1 MDIKLTRTVN
11 DRMVGGV
18 CGGIARYFSID
29 PVIVR
34 LLFVVAVLAGGAS
47 PLIYLLLW
55 IIIPEEK
62 PQSIYVPP
70 TSSAN
75 LLSDHPRPVEQWK
88 YDPQTGER
96 LQ

>member
-1 MDIKLTRTVN
+1 MDIKLTRTLN
-11 DRMVGGV
+11 DRMIGGV

-62 PQSIYVPP
+62 PFFAP
-70 TSSAN
+70 SSSTNAG
-75 LLSDHPRPVEQWK
+75 LLSEHPRPVEQWK

>member
-1 MDIKLTRTVN
+1 MDIKLTRTVQ

-62 PQSIYVPP
+62 PQYTPP
-70 TSSAN
+70 VSNVGLISE
-75 LLSDHPRPVEQWK
+75 HPRPVEQWK